1 MDLVLEKGGG
11 AKGKW
16 SERRFSQKTLLNR
29 KNIKA
34 LVETLDSNLF
44 TDFRTSSEIV
54 AKFRVKTIIS
64 PSGSLAHQANGCP
77 QKELQNNGPK
87 SFL

>member
-1 MDLVLEKGGG
+1 MDLGLEKGGR
-11 AKGKW
+11 AVGKW

-29 KNIKA
+29 ENIKV
-34 LVETLDSNLF
+34 LVETLESNLF

-64 PSGSLAHQANGCP
+64 PSDSLAHQVNGCP
-77 QKELQNNGPK
+77 QNELQNNGK
-87 SFL
+87 TSFL